1 MCQSPMP
8 LAEYRA
14 LQERIK
20 AEYPKTCRACGAP
33 GPIPTFLARNEWQCD
48 ACSWTWFPESLPD
61 KEVW

>member
-20 AEYPKTCRACGAP
+20 AERETVCRACGAP
-33 GPIPTFLARNEWQCD
+33 DPIPTYLARDEWQCSD
-48 ACSWTWFPESLPD
+48 PSCFATWKVD
-61 KEVW
+61 R

>member
-33 GPIPTFLARNEWQCD
+33 GPIPTFLARNEWQCAD
-48 ACSWTWFPESLPD
+48 ARCFAVWTVD
-61 KEVW
+61 TCQ